1 MQFMMKL
8 LVYEQSPHFGKGIV
22 QLLTRVEGGMSLNA
36 AAAEMGMSYT
46 KARRLLKS
54 AEADLGVQLLEP
66 HRGGAGRE
74 GSVLTEAGRRML
86 VSYRG
91 FEAEARQAVKRA
103 FDHWF
108 PETKEPMTER
118 QHI

>member
-22 QLLTRVEGGMSLNA
+22 QLLTRVESGMSLNA

-54 AEADLGVQLLEP
+54 AEADLGVRLLEP

-74 GSVLTEAGRRML
+74 GSVLTEEGRAML
-86 VSYRG
+86 EKYRG
-91 FEAEARQAVKRA
+91 FEADARRVVEQVFER
-103 FDHWF
+103 WF
-108 PETKEPMTER
+108 P
-118 QHI
+118 

>member
-8 LVYEQSPHFGKGIV
+8 LVFEQSPHFGKGIV

-46 KARRLLKS
+46 KARRLLKT

-74 GSVLTEAGRRML
+74 GSVLTEAGRSML
-86 VSYRG
+86 EQYAG
-91 FEAEARQAVKRA
+91 FEAEARQAVQRA
-103 FDHWF
+103 FEHWF
-108 PETKEPMTER
+108 PEPEESATGQQR
-118 QHI
+118 V

>member
-86 VSYRG
+86 GSYRG
-91 FEAEARQAVKRA
+91 FEAEARQAVQRA
-103 FDHWF
+103 FERWF
-108 PETKEPMTER
+108 PEEEDSAAEQQR
-118 QHI
+118 V